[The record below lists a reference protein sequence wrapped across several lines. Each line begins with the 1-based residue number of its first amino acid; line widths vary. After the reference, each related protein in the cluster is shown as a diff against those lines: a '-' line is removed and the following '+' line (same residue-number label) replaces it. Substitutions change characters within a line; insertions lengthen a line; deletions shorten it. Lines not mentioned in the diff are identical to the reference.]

1 MQMPEKDM
9 ADFEKV
15 VLAGM
20 TIMFDE
26 KTFAIFKNG
35 FVRAD
40 RPVPQRLAAESA
52 GLVKMLEDRTKE
64 KQQKDG
70 KPVTGIPK
78 QIIAPAAAMLLMEMG
93 KFMTEAGIE
102 QVTSEHVREAT
113 SLLMNALKAMFAGG
127 QGKPEQPAQN
137 AAPPA
142 PAPGGLMQQP
152 QPQGV

>member
-20 TIMFDE
+20 RLMYNE
-26 KTFAIFKNG
+26 KTFAIFQRG
-35 FVRAD
+35 LTRTD

-52 GLVKMLEDRTKE
+52 GLMKMLYDKSNGTM
-64 KQQKDG
+64 
-70 KPVTGIPK
+70 PK

-102 QVTSEHVREAT
+102 QVTSEQVREAT
-113 SLLMNALKAMFAGG
+113 GLLMNALKAMFAG
-127 QGKPEQPAQN
+127 QGKAEQPAPN
-137 AAPPA
+137 AAPQA

-152 QPQGV
+152 AAA

>member
-20 TIMFDE
+20 RLMYNE
-26 KTFAIFKNG
+26 KTFAIFQRG
-35 FVRAD
+35 LTRTD

-52 GLVKMLEDRTKE
+52 GLMKMLYDKSNGTM
-64 KQQKDG
+64 
-70 KPVTGIPK
+70 PK

-102 QVTSEHVREAT
+102 QVTSEQVKEAT
-113 SLLMNALKAMFAGG
+113 GLLMNALKAMFSA
-127 QGKPEQPAQN
+127 KPDQPAQN
-137 AAPPA
+137 AAPQ
-142 PAPGGLMQQP
+142 APGGLMQQRP
-152 QPQGV
+152 NLDNQQAQPMMA